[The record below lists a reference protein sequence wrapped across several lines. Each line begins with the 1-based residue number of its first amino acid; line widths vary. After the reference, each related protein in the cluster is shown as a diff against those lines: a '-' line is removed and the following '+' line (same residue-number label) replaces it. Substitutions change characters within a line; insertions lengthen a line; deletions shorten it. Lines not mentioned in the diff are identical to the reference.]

1 MAGAIVWHFH
11 EKATAARSPLFL
23 KARWG
28 RHLGYYIS
36 VSPLFQI
43 LEITLPS
50 LNLRQSPKWIQ
61 YTVCIQPLLP
71 SRLLSLLP
79 IPSSSQVSLL
89 LSCCLLVYFGLFC
102 GSLVCSE
109 QHWTDDIQ
117 KSSRWYTELLTL
129 QFWPAFCPVLHW
141 ALSLRGVRPSIVTSQ
156 QFMKVFAPNLLV
168 FKIVKS
174 AR

>member
-1 MAGAIVWHFH
+1 MTGAIVWHFH

-71 SRLLSLLP
+71 SLVSSHSSWSLLHP
-79 IPSSSQVSLL
+79 KCPSYFRAVCLFILVCFVDLSCVQNSTGQMISRSHPDDTQNSSWPSSSDL
-89 LSCCLLVYFGLFC
+89 LSSPSC
-102 GSLVCSE
+102 
-109 QHWTDDIQ
+109 
-117 KSSRWYTELLTL
+117 TE
-129 QFWPAFCPVLHW
+129 PW
-141 ALSLRGVRPSIVTSQ
+141 ALEGWGPQ
-156 QFMKVFAPNLLV
+156 
-168 FKIVKS
+168 
-174 AR
+174 